1 MWALLRATD
10 FFYNSIAIS
19 VAVVWFTYFVCVFQ
33 KVSFWWV
40 YGSSFV
46 YVRFFRVSEIFR
58 VLQWVTGHLGLAQ
71 VFWVGL
77 GYSGFS
83 CGIAHSDKNLI
94 SIFQEFSSSVDG
106 EGGGGAG
113 GLEGGWALGYHS
125 MQFGQFPGIS

>member
-1 MWALLRATD
+1 M
-10 FFYNSIAIS
+10 
-19 VAVVWFTYFVCVFQ
+19 
-33 KVSFWWV
+33 
-40 YGSSFV
+40 

-106 EGGGGAG
+106 EGGGG

>member
-1 MWALLRATD
+1 M
-10 FFYNSIAIS
+10 
-19 VAVVWFTYFVCVFQ
+19 
-33 KVSFWWV
+33 
-40 YGSSFV
+40 
-46 YVRFFRVSEIFR
+46 SEIFR

-77 GYSGFS
+77 GYCGFS

-106 EGGGGAG
+106 EFIFVG
-113 GLEGGWALGYHS
+113 GGWALGYHS